1 MNMEKIMERY
11 HNCKTILLNNM
22 SWLKYPVS
30 IYILWIIGHFISANI
45 YAYHCTHLS
54 FTGFFISPFITGTP
68 YCRGILWITTKGSD
82 VITNMWILIGT
93 TLTTSILTY
102 VPDKIKNKINDT
114 NQTASED
121 EHEKDD

>member
-1 MNMEKIMERY
+1 MNIEKITERF
-11 HNCKTILLNNM
+11 HHCKTILLNNM

-30 IYILWIIGHFISANI
+30 IYILWIIGHFIAANI
-45 YAYHCTHLS
+45 YAYHCTHPS

-102 VPDKIKNKINDT
+102 VPNPIKNKINDT
-114 NQTASED
+114 IPSPSEE
-121 EHEKDD
+121 EHEKGD